1 MLSKI
6 IIKNFTLI
14 DSLSVDFNNNLN
26 VITGETGAGK
36 SIILGALGLAL
47 GERTDVQQ
55 IRDISQKAIIEA
67 EFYIR
72 DYNLQHFFEEN
83 ELDYADEIFVR
94 RELQSNGKSRA
105 FVNDTPVNVSTLK
118 QLGEALIDIHAQND
132 TQRINEQDFQLD
144 VLDAV
149 CNHTDL
155 IKKYRIKY
163 SLFKQWKYKL
173 EEALRAKKQLQLEYD
188 FIQYQYNELNEIKLD
203 DIDEISLQQELQTN
217 EHAESIKRA
226 LSKTHFLLNDNEQD
240 VRQILNEVIN
250 ELNAVA
256 KYNGELQEMKSRLHE
271 IQIEIKEIA
280 RNAENIAE
288 SLEYNAERAEEINA
302 ILYKLNLLYK
312 KHQVTE
318 KADLISLRDNL
329 LIKMNLFA
337 QSDETIQQ
345 LENEIQ
351 HQEKELLQIAK
362 TLHETRFQHIEIVNK
377 TVTEFVRQLG
387 MEHAIFEATIS
398 EIPFNENGIS
408 QVEFTF
414 SANKGNSLKP
424 LRHVASGGEK
434 SRLMLVIKSIL
445 AQYQHL
451 PTIIFDEIDTGVSG
465 ETARKM
471 GRMLQQLA
479 EHLQIICITHLPQI
493 AVNGQHHY
501 FVYKDNSSDKTASN
515 IKKLDKNERVTEI
528 AKMLSGD
535 PPTESAM
542 KNAKELLMNNV

>member
-14 DSLSVDFNNNLN
+14 DSLSVDFSNNLN

-55 IRDISQKAIIEA
+55 IRDISQKALIEA

-132 TQRINEQDFQLD
+132 TQRINEQGFQLN

-155 IKKYRIKY
+155 IKTYRIKY

-203 DIDEISLQQELQTN
+203 DIDEITLQQELQTN

-256 KYNGELQEMKSRLHE
+256 KFNGELQEMKSRLHE

-329 LIKMNLFA
+329 LNKLNLFA

-345 LENEIQ
+345 LESEIQ
-351 HQEKELLQIAK
+351 HKEKELLQIAK
-362 TLHETRFQHIEIVNK
+362 TLHENRFQHIETVNK

-387 MEHAIFEATIS
+387 MEHAIFEANLS

-408 QVEFTF
+408 HVEFTF

-515 IKKLDKNERVTEI
+515 IKKLDKNERITEI

-542 KNAKELLMNNV
+542 TNAKELLMNNV